1 MRVIAGIY
9 RGRRLKGLSG
19 RAVRPI
25 PDRLKEALFNVL
37 RPRLIGARV
46 LDLCAGTG
54 AVGIEALSRGARHV
68 TFVERSRIVIA
79 QLRQNLAACGIREGI
94 EILQQDAARALEQ
107 LGRRGEAFDV
117 IFFDPPYASEL
128 YEAVLE
134 RLARTPSVLAPE
146 GILIVMHHAKRAL
159 AARYGEFE
167 RVRQLRQGENVLS
180 FYARRDAE
188 AAATSRSVDADVR
201 ACSRSGESISPKDVG
216 AADGALRSAVSSG
229 EWCLMMGEEALR

>member
-1 MRVIAGIY
+1 M
-9 RGRRLKGLSG
+9 KGFSG

-37 RPRLIGARV
+37 RPRLIGARF

-54 AVGIEALSRGARHV
+54 AVGIEALSRGARYV
-68 TFVERSRIVIA
+68 TFVERSRIVIE
-79 QLRQNLAACGIREGI
+79 QLRHNLAACGIREGI

-107 LGRRGEAFDV
+107 LGKRGEAFDV

-134 RLARTPSVLAPE
+134 QLARAPSVLAPG

-180 FYARRDAE
+180 FYARHHAE
-188 AAATSRSVDADVR
+188 AAATSRDVDADVR
-201 ACSRSGESISPKDVG
+201 ACSRSGRAS
-216 AADGALRSAVSSG
+216 R
-229 EWCLMMGEEALR
+229 